1 MTTADGGDE
10 LPGLYTF
17 KIFGKRSDTFVERVR
32 QIIADTLGPVPGEA
46 VSVRESSQGRYLSIT
61 VTVQVE
67 SRGQLEQVYT
77 HLRAEPEVLLY
88 I

>member
-1 MTTADGGDE
+1 MTTGDGGDE

-32 QIIADTLGPVPGEA
+32 QIIAETLGPVSDEA
-46 VSVRESSQGRYLSIT
+46 VSVRESSQGRYLSVT
-61 VTVQVE
+61 VTIQVE
-67 SRGQLEQVYT
+67 SRGQLELVYT
-77 HLRAEPEVLLY
+77 NLRAEPEVLLY